1 MADTTF
7 NTTAGQTIAREDLIL
22 YLNTGTNAA
31 PVWSAIGKRVDDSSM
46 DMDWGDDT
54 TQDILGRTYTTL
66 KKPTI
71 TQTFDPVKLDS
82 EDAAYTKIWN
92 LAVHDH
98 DAQALSSQD
107 LLLVHFYAGAAAT
120 PFAER
125 YPQSAIKVNN
135 LGGEGGGDISMPFD
149 VTFGG
154 EREIGTASR
163 DAASGAVSFTPA
175 SGTKTTK
182 S

>member
-1 MADTTF
+1 MPDVTF
-7 NTTAGQTIAREDLIL
+7 NTVAGQTVAREAMIL
-22 YLNTGTNAA
+22 YLNTGTSSA

-46 DMDWGDDT
+46 ELDWGDDT
-54 TQDILGRTYTTL
+54 VQDILGRTYTTL

-82 EDAAYTKIWN
+82 EDAAYVKVWN
-92 LAVHDH
+92 LAVKEH
-98 DAQALSSQD
+98 DAQALASMD
-107 LLLVHFYAGAAAT
+107 VLLVHFYAGDAAT

-125 YPQSAIKVNN
+125 YPQSAIKVTG

-154 EREIGTASR
+154 DRDTGTASR
-163 DAASGAVSFTPA
+163 NAETGVVTFTSAAA
-175 SGTKTTK
+175 
-182 S
+182 